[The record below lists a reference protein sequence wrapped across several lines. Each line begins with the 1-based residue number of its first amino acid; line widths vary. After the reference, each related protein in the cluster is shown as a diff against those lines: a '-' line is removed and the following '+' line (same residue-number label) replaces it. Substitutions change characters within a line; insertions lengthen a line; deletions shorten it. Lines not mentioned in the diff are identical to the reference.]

1 MANSG
6 PFPSWDSFPNWD
18 SLPNWD
24 PFRPLDALS
33 SFWASAAGNALTS
46 GPAGAYKSLFDTLRK
61 QAIGRRMT
69 VKLKSGEMTLTVTA
83 LDADL
88 DVRTLSVGQLNTV
101 AISASDIVWNGW
113 QFDKATAVLH
123 NTHIKPS
130 NTPVLVAA
138 PLELTIEMSTRAL
151 DKMID
156 RASSLP
162 GRASPRLLGRIDAGG
177 VAQIRWARRP
187 DLGHLEVDATID
199 GSTLLVKPRLLA
211 LRRARWHLPNRL
223 PAYRIQLPKLPREL
237 TPTAVDFSPETLR
250 LTGRMPEWRVAVP
263 RRRIEEA
270 IDQLNQVSRSVNL
283 SWLARPRD

>member
-1 MANSG
+1 MANSA

-18 SLPNWD
+18 
-24 PFRPLDALS
+24 AVS
-33 SFWASAAGNALTS
+33 SFWASTAGGALTS
-46 GPAGAYKSLFDTLRK
+46 GPAGAYKSLFDTVRK
-61 QAIGRRMT
+61 QVVGRRMT

-83 LDADL
+83 IDADL
-88 DVRTLSVGQLNTV
+88 DMRCLSVGQLNTV
-101 AISASDIVWNGW
+101 SISASDIVWDGW

-123 NTHIKPS
+123 NTHIKPT

-138 PLELTIEMSTRAL
+138 PLDLTIEMSTTAL
-151 DKMID
+151 DKIID
-156 RASSLP
+156 RALSLP
-162 GRASPRLLGRIDAGG
+162 GRAAPKLLGRIDAGG

-187 DLGHLEVDATID
+187 DIGHLEVDATID
-199 GSTLLVKPRLLA
+199 GSTLFVKPRMVS

-237 TPTAVDFSPETLR
+237 APTSISFSPETLQ

-270 IDQLNQVSRSVNL
+270 VNQLNQVGKALNL
-283 SWLARPRD
+283 SWMARGL

>member
-6 PFPSWDSFPNWD
+6 PFPPWDSFPNWD
-18 SLPNWD
+18 
-24 PFRPLDALS
+24 ALS
-33 SFWASAAGNALTS
+33 TFWASTAGGALTS

-61 QAIGRRMT
+61 QVVGRRMT

-83 LDADL
+83 IDADL
-88 DVRTLSVGQLNTV
+88 DMRSLSVGQLNTV
-101 AISASDIVWNGW
+101 SISASDIVWDGW

-123 NTHIKPS
+123 NTHIKPT

-138 PLELTIEMSTRAL
+138 PLDLTIEMSTTAL
-151 DKMID
+151 DQMID

-162 GRASPRLLGRIDAGG
+162 GRAAPKLLGRIDAGG

-187 DLGHLEVDATID
+187 DIGYLEVDATID
-199 GSTLLVKPRLLA
+199 GSTLFVKPRMVA

-237 TPTAVDFSPETLR
+237 APTSVSFSPETLR

-270 IDQLNQVSRSVNL
+270 VNQLNQVGKALNL
-283 SWLARPRD
+283 SWMVRGR

>member
-18 SLPNWD
+18 
-24 PFRPLDALS
+24 ALS
-33 SFWASAAGNALTS
+33 SFWASAAGSALTS
-46 GPAGAYKSLFDTLRK
+46 GPAGAYTSLFDTLRK
-61 QAIGRRMT
+61 QVIGRRMT

-88 DVRTLSVGQLNTV
+88 DVRSLSVGQLNTV
-101 AISASDIVWNGW
+101 SISASDIVWNGW

-123 NTHIKPS
+123 NTHIKPT
-130 NTPVLVAA
+130 NIPVLVAA
-138 PLELTIEMSTRAL
+138 PLDLTIEMSTTAL
-151 DKMID
+151 DKIID

-162 GRASPRLLGRIDAGG
+162 GRAAPRLLGRIDAGG
-177 VAQIRWARRP
+177 VAQIRWARTP

-199 GSTLLVKPRLLA
+199 GSTLLVKPRMVA

-237 TPTAVDFSPETLR
+237 TPTSVDFSPETLR
-250 LTGRMPEWRVAVP
+250 LTGRMPQWRVEVP

-270 IDQLNQVSRSVNL
+270 IDQLNQVGKALNL
-283 SWLARPRD
+283 SWMARGL

>member
-18 SLPNWD
+18 
-24 PFRPLDALS
+24 ALS
-33 SFWASAAGNALTS
+33 SFWSSTAGSALTG

-61 QAIGRRMT
+61 QVVGRRMT
-69 VKLKSGEMTLTVTA
+69 VKLTSDEMTLTVTTI
-83 LDADL
+83 DADL
-88 DVRTLSVGQLNTV
+88 DMRSLSVGQLNTV
-101 AISASDIVWNGW
+101 SISAADIVWNGW
-113 QFDKATAVLH
+113 QFDRATAVLH
-123 NTHIKPS
+123 NVHIKPS

-138 PLELTIEMSTRAL
+138 PLDLTIEMSTKAL
-151 DKMID
+151 DRMID

-162 GRASPRLLGRIDAGG
+162 GRAAPKLLGRIDAGG

-187 DLGHLEVDATID
+187 DMGHLEVDATID
-199 GSTLLVKPRLLA
+199 GSTLLVKPRMVA

-237 TPTAVDFSPETLR
+237 ALTSVSFSPQTIQ

-263 RRRIEEA
+263 RRRIEE
-270 IDQLNQVSRSVNL
+270 ILNQLNQVGKALNL
-283 SWLARPRD
+283 SWLGRGL

>member
-1 MANSG
+1 MANSA

-18 SLPNWD
+18 
-24 PFRPLDALS
+24 AVS
-33 SFWASAAGNALTS
+33 SFWASTAGGALTS
-46 GPAGAYKSLFDTLRK
+46 GPAGAYKSLFDTVRK
-61 QAIGRRMT
+61 QVVGRRMT

-83 LDADL
+83 IDADL
-88 DVRTLSVGQLNTV
+88 DMRCLSVGQLNTV
-101 AISASDIVWNGW
+101 SISASDIVWDGW

-123 NTHIKPS
+123 NTHIKPT

-138 PLELTIEMSTRAL
+138 PLDLTIEMSTTAL
-151 DKMID
+151 DKIID
-156 RASSLP
+156 RALSLP
-162 GRASPRLLGRIDAGG
+162 GRAAPKLLGRIDAGG

-187 DLGHLEVDATID
+187 DIGHLEVDATID
-199 GSTLLVKPRLLA
+199 GSTLFVKPRMVS

-237 TPTAVDFSPETLR
+237 APTSISFSPETLQ

-270 IDQLNQVSRSVNL
+270 VNQLNQVL
-283 SWLARPRD
+283 SLIHI

>member
-18 SLPNWD
+18 
-24 PFRPLDALS
+24 ALS
-33 SFWASAAGNALTS
+33 SFWSSTAGSALTG

-61 QAIGRRMT
+61 QVVGRRMT
-69 VKLKSGEMTLTVTA
+69 VKLTSGEMTLTVTA
-83 LDADL
+83 IEADL
-88 DVRTLSVGQLNTV
+88 DMRSLSVGQLNTV
-101 AISASDIVWNGW
+101 SISAADIVWNGW
-113 QFDKATAVLH
+113 QFDRATAVLH
-123 NTHIKPS
+123 NVHIKPS

-138 PLELTIEMSTRAL
+138 PLDLTIEMSTKAL
-151 DKMID
+151 DRMID

-162 GRASPRLLGRIDAGG
+162 GRAAPKLLGRIDAGG

-187 DLGHLEVDATID
+187 DIGHLEVDATID
-199 GSTLLVKPRLLA
+199 GSTLLVKPRMVA

-237 TPTAVDFSPETLR
+237 APTSVSFSPEMLQ

-263 RRRIEEA
+263 RRRIEE
-270 IDQLNQVSRSVNL
+270 ILNQLNQVGKALNL
-283 SWLARPRD
+283 SWLGRGL

>member
-18 SLPNWD
+18 
-24 PFRPLDALS
+24 ALS
-33 SFWASAAGNALTS
+33 SFWASAAGSALTS
-46 GPAGAYKSLFDTLRK
+46 GPAGAYTSLFDTLRK
-61 QAIGRRMT
+61 QVIGRRMT

-88 DVRTLSVGQLNTV
+88 DVRSLSVGQLNTV
-101 AISASDIVWNGW
+101 SISASDIVWNGW

-123 NTHIKPS
+123 NTHIKPT
-130 NTPVLVAA
+130 NIPVLVAA
-138 PLELTIEMSTRAL
+138 PLDLTIEMSTTAL
-151 DKMID
+151 DKIID

-162 GRASPRLLGRIDAGG
+162 GRAAPRLLGRIDAGG
-177 VAQIRWARRP
+177 VAQIRWARTP

-199 GSTLLVKPRLLA
+199 GSTLLVKPRMVA

-237 TPTAVDFSPETLR
+237 TPTSVDFSPETLR
-250 LTGRMPEWRVAVP
+250 LTGRMPQWRVEVP
-263 RRRIEEA
+263 HRRIEEA
-270 IDQLNQVSRSVNL
+270 IDQLNQVGKALNL
-283 SWLARPRD
+283 SWMARGL

>member
-18 SLPNWD
+18 
-24 PFRPLDALS
+24 ALS
-33 SFWASAAGNALTS
+33 SFWASAAGSALTS
-46 GPAGAYKSLFDTLRK
+46 GPAGAYTSLFDTLRK

-88 DVRTLSVGQLNTV
+88 DVRSLSVGQLNTV
-101 AISASDIVWNGW
+101 SISASDIVWNGW

-123 NTHIKPS
+123 NTHIKPT
-130 NTPVLVAA
+130 NIPVLVAA
-138 PLELTIEMSTRAL
+138 PLDLTIEMSTTAL
-151 DKMID
+151 DKIID

-162 GRASPRLLGRIDAGG
+162 GRAAPRLLGRIDAGG
-177 VAQIRWARRP
+177 VAQIRWARTP

-199 GSTLLVKPRLLA
+199 GSTLLVKPRMVA

-237 TPTAVDFSPETLR
+237 TPTSVDFSPETLR
-250 LTGRMPEWRVAVP
+250 LTGRMPQWRVEVP
-263 RRRIEEA
+263 HRRIEEA
-270 IDQLNQVSRSVNL
+270 IDQLNQVGKALNL
-283 SWLARPRD
+283 SWMARGL

>member
-6 PFPSWDSFPNWD
+6 PFPPWDSFPNW
-18 SLPNWD
+18 
-24 PFRPLDALS
+24 DALS
-33 SFWASAAGNALTS
+33 SFWASAAGSALTS
-46 GPAGAYKSLFDTLRK
+46 GPAGACTSLFDTLRK

-88 DVRTLSVGQLNTV
+88 DVRSLSVGQLNTV
-101 AISASDIVWNGW
+101 SISASDIVWNGW

-138 PLELTIEMSTRAL
+138 PLDLTVEMSNRAL
-151 DKMID
+151 DKMMD

-162 GRASPRLLGRIDAGG
+162 GRAAPRLLGRIDAGG
-177 VAQIRWARRP
+177 VAQVRWARRP
-187 DLGHLEVDATID
+187 DLGYLEVDATID
-199 GSTLLVKPRLLA
+199 GSTLLVKPRMVA

-237 TPTAVDFSPETLR
+237 TPTSVDFSPETLR
-250 LTGRMPEWRVAVP
+250 LTGRMPQWRVEVP
-263 RRRIEEA
+263 HRRIEEA
-270 IDQLNQVSRSVNL
+270 IDQLNQVGKALNL
-283 SWLARPRD
+283 SWMARGL

>member
-1 MANSG
+1 MANSA

-18 SLPNWD
+18 
-24 PFRPLDALS
+24 AVS
-33 SFWASAAGNALTS
+33 SFWASTAGGALTS
-46 GPAGAYKSLFDTLRK
+46 GPAGAYKSLFDTVRK
-61 QAIGRRMT
+61 QVVGRRMT

-83 LDADL
+83 IDADL
-88 DVRTLSVGQLNTV
+88 DMRCLSVGQLNTV
-101 AISASDIVWNGW
+101 SISASDIVWDGW

-123 NTHIKPS
+123 NTHIKPT

-138 PLELTIEMSTRAL
+138 PLDLTIEMSTTAL
-151 DKMID
+151 DKIID
-156 RASSLP
+156 RALSLP
-162 GRASPRLLGRIDAGG
+162 GRAAPKLLGRIDAGG

-187 DLGHLEVDATID
+187 DIGHLEVDATID
-199 GSTLLVKPRLLA
+199 GSTLFVKPRMVS

-237 TPTAVDFSPETLR
+237 APTSISFSPETLQ

-270 IDQLNQVSRSVNL
+270 VNQLNQVGKALNL
-283 SWLARPRD
+283 SWMARGR

>member
-6 PFPSWDSFPNWD
+6 PFASWDSFPSWD

-24 PFRPLDALS
+24 AFKPLDALS
-33 SFWASAAGNALTS
+33 SFWSSTAGSALTS

-61 QAIGRRMT
+61 QVVGRPMT

-83 LDADL
+83 IDADL
-88 DVRTLSVGQLNTV
+88 DMRSLSVGQLGDV
-101 AISASDIVWNGW
+101 SISASDIVWNGW

-123 NTHIKPS
+123 NVHIKPS

-138 PLELTIEMSTRAL
+138 PLDLTIEMSTTAL

-156 RASSLP
+156 KASSLP
-162 GRASPRLLGRIDAGG
+162 GRAAPRLLGQIDAGG
-177 VAQIRWARRP
+177 VAQIRWARKP
-187 DLGHLEVDATID
+187 DIGHLEVDATID
-199 GSTLLVKPRLLA
+199 GSTLLVKPRMVALLK
-211 LRRARWHLPNRL
+211 ARWHLPNRL

-237 TPTAVDFSPETLR
+237 TPTSVSFSPETLQ
-250 LTGRMPEWRVAVP
+250 LTGRMPEWRVEVP

-270 IDQLNQVSRSVNL
+270 ISQLNQVGKSLNL
-283 SWLARPRD
+283 SWMGRAL

>member
-6 PFPSWDSFPNWD
+6 PFPPWDSFPNW
-18 SLPNWD
+18 
-24 PFRPLDALS
+24 DALS
-33 SFWASAAGNALTS
+33 SFWASAAGSALTR
-46 GPAGAYKSLFDTLRK
+46 GPAGAYTSLFDTLRK

-88 DVRTLSVGQLNTV
+88 DVRSLSVGQLNTV
-101 AISASDIVWNGW
+101 SISAFDIVWNGW
-113 QFDKATAVLH
+113 QFDRATAVLH
-123 NTHIKPS
+123 NVHIKPS

-138 PLELTIEMSTRAL
+138 PLDLTIEMSTKAL
-151 DKMID
+151 DRMID

-162 GRASPRLLGRIDAGG
+162 GRAAPKLLGRIDAGG

-187 DLGHLEVDATID
+187 DIGHLEVDATID
-199 GSTLLVKPRLLA
+199 GSTLLVKPRMIA
-211 LRRARWHLPNRL
+211 LRRGRWHLPNRL

-237 TPTAVDFSPETLR
+237 APMSVSFSPQTIQ

-263 RRRIEEA
+263 RHRIEE
-270 IDQLNQVSRSVNL
+270 ILNQLNQVGRALNL
-283 SWLARPRD
+283 SWLGRGL

>member
-6 PFPSWDSFPNWD
+6 PFPPWDSFPNW
-18 SLPNWD
+18 
-24 PFRPLDALS
+24 DALS
-33 SFWASAAGNALTS
+33 SFWASAAGSALTS
-46 GPAGAYKSLFDTLRK
+46 GPAGAYTSLFDTLRK

-69 VKLKSGEMTLTVTA
+69 VKLKSSEMTLTVTA

-88 DVRTLSVGQLNTV
+88 DVRSLSVGQLNTV
-101 AISASDIVWNGW
+101 SISASDIVWNGW

-138 PLELTIEMSTRAL
+138 PLDLTVEMSTRAL
-151 DKMID
+151 DKILD

-162 GRASPRLLGRIDAGG
+162 GCGAPRLLGRIDTGG
-177 VAQIRWARRP
+177 VAEIRWARRP
-187 DLGHLEVDATID
+187 DLGYLEVDATID
-199 GSTLLVKPRLLA
+199 GSTLLVKPRMVA

-237 TPTAVDFSPETLR
+237 TPTSVDFSPETLR
-250 LTGRMPEWRVAVP
+250 LTGRMPQWRVEVP

-270 IDQLNQVSRSVNL
+270 IDQLNQVGKALNL
-283 SWLARPRD
+283 SWMARGL

>member
-18 SLPNWD
+18 
-24 PFRPLDALS
+24 ALS
-33 SFWASAAGNALTS
+33 SFWSSTAGSALTG

-61 QAIGRRMT
+61 QVVGRRMT
-69 VKLKSGEMTLTVTA
+69 VKLTSGEMTLTVTTI
-83 LDADL
+83 DADL
-88 DVRTLSVGQLNTV
+88 DMRSLSVGQLNTV
-101 AISASDIVWNGW
+101 SISAADIVWNGW
-113 QFDKATAVLH
+113 QFDRATAVLH
-123 NTHIKPS
+123 NVHIKPS

-138 PLELTIEMSTRAL
+138 PLDLTIEMSTKAL
-151 DKMID
+151 DRMID

-162 GRASPRLLGRIDAGG
+162 GRAAPKLLGRIDAGG

-187 DLGHLEVDATID
+187 DIGHLEVDATID
-199 GSTLLVKPRLLA
+199 GSTLLVKPRMVA

-237 TPTAVDFSPETLR
+237 APTSVSFSPQTIQ

-263 RRRIEEA
+263 RRRIEE
-270 IDQLNQVSRSVNL
+270 ILNQLNQVGKALNL
-283 SWLARPRD
+283 SWLGRGL

>member
-1 MANSG
+1 VANSG
-6 PFPSWDSFPNWD
+6 PFPSWDAFSNW
-18 SLPNWD
+18 
-24 PFRPLDALS
+24 DALS
-33 SFWASAAGNALTS
+33 SFWSSAAGSALTS
-46 GPAGAYKSLFDTLRK
+46 GPASAYKTLFDTLRK
-61 QAIGRRMT
+61 QLVGRRMT

-101 AISASDIVWNGW
+101 SISARDIAWNGW

-138 PLELTIEMSTRAL
+138 PLDLTIETSTKAL
-151 DKMID
+151 DTMIG

-162 GRASPRLLGRIDAGG
+162 GRATPRLLGRIDAGG
-177 VAQIRWARRP
+177 VAQIRWAKRP
-187 DLGHLEVDATID
+187 DIGHLEVDATID
-199 GSTLLVKPRLLA
+199 GSTLLVKPRMLA

-237 TPTAVDFSPETLR
+237 TPTSVSFSPETLQ
-250 LTGRMPEWRVAVP
+250 LSGRMPEWRVEVP
-263 RRRIEEA
+263 RRRLEEA
-270 IDQLNQVSRSVNL
+270 INQLNQVGKSLNL